1 MSKLASRLSGNAG
14 LIGGAVVLGGVVL
27 AVLVSGILKAP
38 DAPVA
43 PVAQTPVARAP
54 EAEAPA
60 TAAPEA
66 AAPAEAASQGAA
78 TDLGGTTPQAPDA
91 PAAEAMAE
99 AEAAPETPEQPSEDV
114 APVAPEVAQATP
126 VPEAEPATEA
136 APVVMPAQVSP
147 DFDVVRID
155 ADGNTVIAGRAA
167 PGADLGILL
176 DGAEIA
182 RVLADSSGKFAALLE
197 IVPSSDP
204 RVLTLV
210 QYRDAG
216 DLLSDASVII
226 APSIPAPVVVA
237 EAEMGTTGSEE
248 AVAVAEAPVD
258 TGVQTGTVVE
268 PVAETASGAQS
279 DTASESVLSA
289 EAEVGDALTDTVP
302 DTLPGAVPEVPGTG
316 QVEQNA
322 EALTAKTETGGNG
335 AAMADAP
342 KAKAPAE
349 VAEDGMA
356 VTPTGTEAATVVA
369 GGATTSPAE
378 VAAEAVTEVPAK
390 APAVLL
396 SDADG
401 VRVVQ
406 PAAPADTA
414 PEVMSSV
421 AIDAISYSSSGEVRI
436 AGRGR
441 SNGFVRVYLD
451 NRAITSSRISDAGLW
466 AADLPDIDTGV
477 YALRVD
483 EVDAA
488 GKVTSRVETP
498 FKREARQ
505 QVAEAQQSQ
514 TAQAPEQAARAV
526 RVVTVQPGFTL
537 WAIARDRYGEGL
549 MYVRV
554 YEANRD
560 KIRDPDLIYPG
571 QVFTVPE

>member
-1 MSKLASRLSGNAG
+1 MSKLASILSGNAG
-14 LIGGAVVLGGVVL
+14 LLGGAAVLGGIVV
-27 AVLVSGILKAP
+27 AVVASGVLKAP
-38 DAPVA
+38 EAPVA
-43 PVAQTPVARAP
+43 PVVVPVTQAPVAQVP

-60 TAAPEA
+60 KDTPEV
-66 AAPAEAASQGAA
+66 AAPAQS
-78 TDLGGTTPQAPDA
+78 PDA
-91 PAAEAMAE
+91 EVVAE
-99 AEAAPETPEQPSEDV
+99 AEAEAVAEAAPQ
-114 APVAPEVAQATP
+114 APKDGAPAVPEVADAAAE
-126 VPEAEPATEA
+126 PEAEQVTEA
-136 APVVMPAQVSP
+136 APVVVPAPVAP
-147 DFDVVRID
+147 DFDLVRVD
-155 ADGNTVIAGRAA
+155 ADGNTVVAGRAA

-182 RVLADSSGKFAALLE
+182 RVLVDSTGKFAALLE
-197 IVPSSDP
+197 IAPGSDP

-237 EAEMGTTGSEE
+237 EADTGTTGSEE
-248 AVAVAEAPVD
+248 AGAVAEAPVD
-258 TGVQTGTVVE
+258 TGVQTGTV
-268 PVAETASGAQS
+268 AEAASGAVSGAQNG
-279 DTASESVLSA
+279 AVSESALSE
-289 EAEVGDALTDTVP
+289 EAVGDAVP
-302 DTLPGAVPEVPGTG
+302 DAGPEAPGTG

-322 EALTAKTETGGNG
+322 EAVTAATGTGGDG
-335 AAMADAP
+335 AAVADAP
-342 KAKAPAE
+342 EAEAPAE

-356 VTPTGTEAATVVA
+356 VTQTGTEAATVVA

-378 VAAEAVTEVPAK
+378 VAAEAVTEAPAK

-421 AIDAISYSSSGEVRI
+421 AIDAISYTSSGEVRI

-451 NRAITSSRISDAGLW
+451 NRAITSSRISGAGMW
-466 AADLPDIDTGV
+466 AADLPDVDTGV

-483 EVDAA
+483 EVDAE

-514 TAQAPEQAARAV
+514 AAQAPEQAAPAV

>member
-14 LIGGAVVLGGVVL
+14 LIGGAVVLGGVVV

-78 TDLGGTTPQAPDA
+78 TDLGGTTPDA
-91 PAAEAMAE
+91 PKAPEAEAMAE
-99 AEAAPETPEQPSEDV
+99 AEAAPETPEQPSED
-114 APVAPEVAQATP
+114 ATPVAPEVAQATP
-126 VPEAEPATEA
+126 VPEA

-210 QYRDAG
+210 QYRDVG

-237 EAEMGTTGSEE
+237 EADTGTTGSEE

-322 EALTAKTETGGNG
+322 EAVTAATGTGGNG

-342 KAKAPAE
+342 KAQAPAE

-356 VTPTGTEAATVVA
+356 VTQTGTEAATVVA

>member
-78 TDLGGTTPQAPDA
+78 TDLGGTTPDA
-91 PAAEAMAE
+91 PKAPEAEAMAE
-99 AEAAPETPEQPSEDV
+99 AEAAPETPEQPSED
-114 APVAPEVAQATP
+114 ATPVAPEVAQATP
-126 VPEAEPATEA
+126 VPEA

-210 QYRDAG
+210 QYRDVG

-237 EAEMGTTGSEE
+237 EADTGTTGSEE

-258 TGVQTGTVVE
+258 TGVQTGTVVG

-342 KAKAPAE
+342 KAQAPAE

-356 VTPTGTEAATVVA
+356 VTQTGTEAATVVA

>member
-14 LIGGAVVLGGVVL
+14 LIGGAVVLGGVVV

-60 TAAPEA
+60 KDTPEA
-66 AAPAEAASQGAA
+66 AALAEAASQGAA
-78 TDLGGTTPQAPDA
+78 TDLGGTTPDA
-91 PAAEAMAE
+91 PKAPEAEAMAE
-99 AEAAPETPEQPSEDV
+99 AEAAPETPEQPSEDA

-126 VPEAEPATEA
+126 EPEAEPVIVP
-136 APVVMPAQVSP
+136 APVAP

-237 EAEMGTTGSEE
+237 EAEMGKTGSEE

-258 TGVQTGTVVE
+258 TGVQSGTVAEAVVE

-279 DTASESVLSA
+279 DTASGSVLSA

-342 KAKAPAE
+342 KAQAPAE

-356 VTPTGTEAATVVA
+356 VTQTGTEAATVVA

>member
-1 MSKLASRLSGNAG
+1 
-14 LIGGAVVLGGVVL
+14 
-27 AVLVSGILKAP
+27 
-38 DAPVA
+38 
-43 PVAQTPVARAP
+43 
-54 EAEAPA
+54 
-60 TAAPEA
+60 
-66 AAPAEAASQGAA
+66 
-78 TDLGGTTPQAPDA
+78 
-91 PAAEAMAE
+91 MAE
-99 AEAAPETPEQPSEDV
+99 AEAAPETPEQPSED
-114 APVAPEVAQATP
+114 ATPVAPEVAQATP

-136 APVVMPAQVSP
+136 EPVIVPAPVAP

-237 EAEMGTTGSEE
+237 EADTGTTGSEE

-302 DTLPGAVPEVPGTG
+302 DTVPDAVPEVPGTG

-322 EALTAKTETGGNG
+322 EALTAKTGTGGDG
-335 AAMADAP
+335 AAVADAP
-342 KAKAPAE
+342 EAQAPAE

-356 VTPTGTEAATVVA
+356 VTQTGTEAATVVA

-378 VAAEAVTEVPAK
+378 VAAEAVTEAPAK

-421 AIDAISYSSSGEVRI
+421 AIDAISYTSSGEVRI

-514 TAQAPEQAARAV
+514 AAQAPEQAARAV